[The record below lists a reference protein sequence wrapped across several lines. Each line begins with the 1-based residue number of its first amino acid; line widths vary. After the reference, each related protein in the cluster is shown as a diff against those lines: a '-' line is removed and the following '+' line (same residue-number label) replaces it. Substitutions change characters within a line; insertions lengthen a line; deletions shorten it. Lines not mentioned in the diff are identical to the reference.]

1 LLETLNQSFSQYY
14 AGKAKLVSNLEE
26 AQLNNLE
33 LSDNIVEL
41 KQQLTSA
48 LQQNDYLN
56 DQIQHIE
63 SKNVVVQNDYDHL
76 LENQN
81 AWRLAQTVIS
91 EGSWDLK
98 VVDND
103 PDSKDSVITWSSKF
117 RELIGYIKEEF
128 PDGWDSY
135 FNVAHPDDL
144 DGVMAAFNAFYLFF
158 EKGHYLPFLRYF

>member
-81 AWRLAQTVIS
+81 AWSLVQTVIS
-91 EGSWDLK
+91 EGYWDLK

-117 RELIGYIKEEF
+117 RELIG
-128 PDGWDSY
+128 
-135 FNVAHPDDL
+135 
-144 DGVMAAFNAFYLFF
+144 
-158 EKGHYLPFLRYF
+158 